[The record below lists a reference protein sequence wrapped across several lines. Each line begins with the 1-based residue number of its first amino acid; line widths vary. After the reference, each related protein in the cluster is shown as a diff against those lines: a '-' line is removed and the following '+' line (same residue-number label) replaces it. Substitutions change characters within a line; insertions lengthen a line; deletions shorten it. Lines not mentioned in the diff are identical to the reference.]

1 MPEHPMELLR
11 RRPALALVLLALLLG
26 LAFQGSRGLWD
37 PDEGRYTNVALQIL
51 RTGDWISLH
60 RHAASLHF
68 TKPPL
73 TYWAMAASVQAF
85 GWNTWAVRLPMAL
98 AFVLSTFLV
107 YRMGRVFVP
116 ERPWLP
122 ALVYLAAPLPM
133 LAANYVSTDGTLAAL
148 EALAVA
154 CWVHARFGGG
164 HVRWVDAMWA
174 AFGLAFLTKGPPALL
189 PLLAIVVSRFVD
201 FDRSPRLLRPVGLLA
216 FAAIGFTWFVL
227 VVLRHPGLLEY
238 FLGHEVVA
246 RVATAEHDRSPQWY
260 GWLVVYGPAFGIGLL
275 PWLPLAL
282 WRHFRAGGGWPRW
295 RELDAASRFL
305 WLWLLL
311 PLLVFCLSRSRM
323 WLYVLPLFA
332 PASLL
337 VARGLGA
344 RAFSRPLAWIGLG
357 AWLVLLLA
365 IKAGLGNPLGDGAIA
380 QGLRRNSAANL
391 ATRLRP
397 MLPGPPEEIVFVE
410 DKTRYGLHLYLRAQI
425 ARVSFK
431 AHPKAISDAD
441 FDMTLAQSL
450 LAPHAGRVYILKV
463 DNERYFLDAVREAG
477 LEPRRLGA
485 LPDTRGEHEQDR
497 VVYTLADDFPVV
509 R

>member
-1 MPEHPMELLR
+1 MEFLR

-26 LAFQGSRGLWD
+26 LAFQGTRGLWD

-51 RTGDWISLH
+51 RTGNWISLY
-60 RHAASLHF
+60 RHEASLHF

-73 TYWAMAASVQAF
+73 TYWTMAASVQAF

-116 ERPWLP
+116 ARPWLP
-122 ALVYLAAPLPM
+122 AIVYLSAPLPM
-133 LAANYVSTDGTLAAL
+133 LAANYISTDGTLAAL

-164 HVRWVDAMWA
+164 NARWVDAMWL

-189 PLLAIVVSRFVD
+189 PLLAIVVSRLVD
-201 FDRSPRLLRPVGLLA
+201 FERSPRLLRPVGLLA
-216 FAAIGFTWFVL
+216 FAVVGFAWFA
-227 VVLRHPGLLEY
+227 VVVQRHPGLLAY

-246 RVATAEHDRSPQWY
+246 RVATAEHDRSPEWY
-260 GWLVVYGPAFGIGLL
+260 GWLVVYAPVFALGLV
-275 PWLPLAL
+275 PWLPLAV
-282 WRHFRAGGGWPRW
+282 WRHFRNGGGWPRW
-295 RELDAASRFL
+295 RALDPAARFL

-311 PLLVFCLSRSRM
+311 PLVVFCLSRSRM

-332 PASLL
+332 PTSLL

-344 RAFSRPLAWIGLG
+344 RALSRPLAWVALA
-357 AWLVLLLA
+357 AWLVLLVA
-365 IKAGLGNPLGDGAIA
+365 IKAGLGNPPGNGAIA
-380 QGLRRNSAANL
+380 QGLRRNSAANF
-391 ATRLRP
+391 AARLQP
-397 MLPGPPEEIVFVE
+397 LLPGVPEEIVFVE
-410 DKTRYGLHLYLRAQI
+410 DKTRYGLHLYLHAQV

-450 LAPHAGRVYILKV
+450 ASAHAGRIYILKT
-463 DNERYFLDAVREAG
+463 DNEGYFLAALREAG
-477 LEPRRLGA
+477 YAPRKLGA
-485 LPDTRGEHEQDR
+485 LPDTRGEHALDR
-497 VVYTLADDFPVV
+497 VVYTLAGDFPGL

>member
-1 MPEHPMELLR
+1 MEFLR
-11 RRPALALVLLALLLG
+11 RRPALALVALALLLG
-26 LAFQGSRGLWD
+26 LAFQGTRGLWD

-51 RTGDWISLH
+51 RSGDWISLH
-60 RHAASLHF
+60 RHEASLHF

-116 ERPWLP
+116 ARPWLP
-122 ALVYLAAPLPM
+122 ALVYMSAPLPL
-133 LAANYVSTDGTLAAL
+133 LAANYVSTDGTLAAM

-164 HVRWVDAMWA
+164 GPRWIDAMWA
-174 AFGLAFLTKGPPALL
+174 AFGLAFLTKGPPGLL
-189 PLLAIVVSRFVD
+189 PLLAILASRLVD
-201 FDRSPRLLRPVGLLA
+201 HDGSPRLLRPLGLLA
-216 FAAIGFTWFVL
+216 FAAIGFTWFGL
-227 VVLRHPGLLEY
+227 VVARHPGLFDY

-246 RVATAEHDRSPQWY
+246 RVATDTHGRSPEWY
-260 GWLVVYGPAFGIGLL
+260 GWLKVYGPAFAFGLL

-282 WRHFRAGGGWPRW
+282 WRHFRGGGGWPRW
-295 RELDAASRFL
+295 RHLDPASRFL
-305 WLWLLL
+305 WLWLLV

-332 PASLL
+332 PAALL
-337 VARGLGA
+337 IA
-344 RAFSRPLAWIGLG
+344 RALGERSMTTPLRWVALG
-357 AWLVLLLA
+357 AWLALLLA
-365 IKAGLGNPLGDGAIA
+365 FKGSLGNPPGDGSIA
-380 QGLRRNSAANL
+380 QGLRRNSSANL
-391 ATRLRP
+391 ARRLEP
-397 MLPGPPEEIVFVE
+397 MLPGAPGEIVFVE
-410 DKTRYGLHLYLRAQI
+410 DKTRYGLHLYLHAQV

-431 AHPKAISDAD
+431 AWPKSISDSD

-450 LAPHAGRVYILKV
+450 ASAQASRVYILKQ
-463 DNERYFLDAVREAG
+463 DNEGYFLTAVQEAG
-477 LEPRRLGA
+477 QTPRRLGA
-485 LPDTRGEHEQDR
+485 LPDERGDPAQDR
-497 VVYTLADDFPVV
+497 VVYTLADDFPIA

>member
-1 MPEHPMELLR
+1 
-11 RRPALALVLLALLLG
+11 
-26 LAFQGSRGLWD
+26 
-37 PDEGRYTNVALQIL
+37 VALQIL

-60 RHAASLHF
+60 GHEASLQF
-68 TKPPL
+68 TKQPL
-73 TYWAMAASVQAF
+73 TYWAMAASVQAL

-116 ERPWLP
+116 QRPWLP
-122 ALVYLAAPLPM
+122 AIVYLSAPLPL
-133 LAANYVSTDGTLAAL
+133 LAANYVSTDGTLAAM

-164 HVRWVDAMWA
+164 NARWIDAMWL

-189 PLLAIVVSRFVD
+189 PLLAIVASRLVD
-201 FDRSPRLLRPVGLLA
+201 FDGSPRLLRPLGLLA
-216 FAAIGFTWFVL
+216 FAVVGFTWFGL
-227 VVLRHPGLLEY
+227 VVQRHPGLLEY

-344 RAFSRPLAWIGLG
+344 RAFTRPLAWVGLG
-357 AWLVLLLA
+357 AWLALLVA
-365 IKAGLGNPLGDGAIA
+365 IKAGLGNPVGDGAVA
-380 QGLRRNSAANL
+380 QGLRRNSSANL
-391 ATRLRP
+391 AARLQP
-397 MLPGPPEEIVFVE
+397 LLPGPPQEIVFVE
-410 DKTRYGLHLYLRAQI
+410 DKTRYGLHLYLRAQV

-431 AHPKAISDAD
+431 SHPKAISDAD

-450 LAPHAGRVYILKV
+450 AAPRDARIYILKAG
-463 DNERYFLDAVREAG
+463 NERYFLAAVEEAG
-477 LEPRRLGA
+477 YVPRRLGA
-485 LPDTRGEHEQDR
+485 LPDARGDHAQDR
-497 VVYTLADDFPVV
+497 VVYTLADDFPVT